1 MYREAQDID
10 KNVRECPSTSMSR
23 VYNQSKCYA
32 LILSMFGYT
41 VSRTAQTAE
50 ISTQT
55 EDHRYGADFDMAKHV
70 ADVKPCSDEQAI
82 LGCLLLVLLSVSP
95 APLAPACF

>member
-1 MYREAQDID
+1 
-10 KNVRECPSTSMSR
+10 
-23 VYNQSKCYA
+23 
-32 LILSMFGYT
+32 MFGYT

-95 APLAPACF
+95 PPLSPSVFFKTPSAHKKCLTHPKHPTG

>member
-1 MYREAQDID
+1 
-10 KNVRECPSTSMSR
+10 
-23 VYNQSKCYA
+23 
-32 LILSMFGYT
+32 MFGYT

-95 APLAPACF
+95 APLSAIVFFKTPSSHKICPENLKYPTG